1 MRFVIGVDGG
11 GTKTAAAVVGD
22 DLRVLGAGIS
32 GPSNYRS
39 ADIESSSRNIVDAVT
54 QALCVANI
62 PLERIDAIC
71 MCLAGFDTEI
81 DLPVPHRAMML
92 LGYCGPAIIENDV
105 VGAWACAT
113 DGGPGIVAIAGTGA
127 TALGM
132 NADGAFWRVDG
143 WDYILGDAGSG
154 YRIGL
159 AAIHETMKML
169 DGRRPP
175 TRLLDKL
182 AEFYRV
188 DGALAMR
195 RLADSGGLGKLRVAG
210 FSRCVAEAA
219 DEGDQLAQDILRQAA
234 SEIASDIAAIVT
246 QLAMRDTTFPI
257 GIVGSVFKSTTW
269 VLDPLRT
276 AITCIAPQAKLETPR
291 HLPEVGAAIV
301 AQNRLADG
309 DFSSWTLGNGARSIR
324 RSLEISQLATH

>member
-11 GTKTAAAVVGD
+11 GTKTTAAVVGD
-22 DLRVLGAGIS
+22 DLCVLGAGTS

-39 ADIESSSRNIVDAVT
+39 ADRESSSRNIVDAAT
-54 QALCVANI
+54 QALCVAQI

-71 MCLAGFDTEI
+71 MCLAGFDTEL
-81 DLPVPHRAMML
+81 DLPVPQCAITL
-92 LGYCGPAIIENDV
+92 LGYGGAVILENDV

-113 DGGPGIVAIAGTGA
+113 AGGPGIVAIAGTGA

-132 NADGAFWRVDG
+132 NADGTFWRVDG
-143 WDYILGDAGSG
+143 WDYLLGDAGSG

-159 AAIHETMKML
+159 AAIHEAMKML
-169 DGRRPP
+169 DGRRQP

-182 AEFYRV
+182 ATFYGV

-195 RLADSGGLGKLRVAG
+195 RLADSGGLGKLRVAE

-219 DEGDQLAQDILRQAA
+219 DEGDHVAQDILRQAA
-234 SEIASDIAAIVT
+234 SEIANDIEAIVT
-246 QLAMRDTTFPI
+246 QLAMKETAFPI
-257 GIVGSVFKSTTW
+257 GVVGSVFKSTSW
-269 VLDPLRT
+269 VLDPLRM
-276 AITCIAPQAKLETPR
+276 AIQCIAPQATLGAPR
-291 HLPEVGAAIV
+291 HPPEVGAAIV

-309 DFSSWTLGNGARSIR
+309 DFSSWTLGTGARSIR
-324 RSLEISQLATH
+324 RSVEISHLAKR

>member
-11 GTKTAAAVVGD
+11 GTKTTAAVVGD
-22 DLRVLGAGIS
+22 DLRVLGAGVS

-39 ADIESSSRNIVDAVT
+39 ANMEASSQNIVDAVT
-54 QALCVANI
+54 QALCMANI
-62 PLERIDAIC
+62 ALERIDAMC
-71 MCLAGFDTEI
+71 MCLAGFDTEL
-81 DLPVPHRAMML
+81 DLPVPRRAMTL
-92 LGYCGPAIIENDV
+92 LGYRGAVIVENDV

-159 AAIHETMKML
+159 ASIHEAMKML
-169 DGRRPP
+169 DGRRQP

-182 AEFYRV
+182 AEFYGV

-195 RLADSGGLGKLRVAG
+195 RLADSGGLGKLRVAE

-219 DEGDQLAQDILRQAA
+219 DEGDQVAQDILRQAA
-234 SEIASDIAAIVT
+234 SDIANDIEAIVT
-246 QLAMRDTTFPI
+246 QLDMEKDSFPI

-269 VLDPLRT
+269 VLDPLRI
-276 AITCIAPQAKLETPR
+276 AVKRIAPQARLESPR
-291 HLPEVGAAIV
+291 HSPEVGAAIV

-309 DFSSWTLGNGARSIR
+309 DVSSWTLGDGTRSIR
-324 RSLEISQLATH
+324 RSIEISHLAKI

>member
-22 DLRVLGAGIS
+22 DLRVLGEGAS

-39 ADIESSSRNIVDAVT
+39 ADIESCSQNIVDAVSH
-54 QALCVANI
+54 ALCVANI

-81 DLPVPHRAMML
+81 DLPVSHRAMML
-92 LGYCGPAIIENDV
+92 LGYCGAVIVENDV

-234 SEIASDIAAIVT
+234 NEIANDIAAIVT
-246 QLAMRDTTFPI
+246 QLAMEKVAFPI

-269 VLDPLRT
+269 ILDPLRT
-276 AITCIAPQAKLETPR
+276 AITCIAPQARLETPR

-301 AQNRLADG
+301 AQKRLADG

-324 RSLEISQLATH
+324 RSIEISQLGKR